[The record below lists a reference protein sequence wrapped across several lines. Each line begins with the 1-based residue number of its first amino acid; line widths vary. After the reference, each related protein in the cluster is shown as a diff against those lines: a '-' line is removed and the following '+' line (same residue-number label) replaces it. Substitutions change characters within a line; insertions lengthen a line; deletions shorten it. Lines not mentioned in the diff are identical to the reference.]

1 MVIFLKDSEKEL
13 TFPWLLDKI
22 INVVGTDNY
31 AFQGTQKA

>member
-1 MVIFLKDSEKEL
+1 MAIFRKDSEKEL

-22 INVVGTDNY
+22 INVVGNDNY